1 MALGDAFGRGFAQ
14 GQSIFSGMQKQFED
28 AEQRRE
34 LAKIAEAKPETS
46 TGYTADTGA
55 ELEKLAGQ
63 GYKVDFDQ
71 AKNAYVATNDA
82 GDTKSFAM
90 QGITDFMGKRTAGT
104 MSQAQVDNSKM
115 LAMADVIGKSDPM
128 AALRMKRE
136 VREGDHQAAR
146 QAREQ
151 KSWAKEDAVEALDTK
166 LGQDFDASLVGEDG
180 KKRAPTA
187 DDYMKA
193 NQQRAYAYA
202 AAGHMKEAQSAF
214 KENLASAYTKIQMDG
229 AERKQALG
237 PAMAALSSG
246 DYGAVADFYN
256 RFVPSGAKV
265 TGIEAGKDGGLVMQR
280 TGIDG
285 QPMSPLLA
293 KDKREAMAMLQSLEN
308 PSALYQYS
316 QDEFSNQLKLKQD
329 ARADHAD
336 KRADAQLELSRRADA
351 RAGAAAGR
359 AASNDSRERSEKQQ
373 RADAR
378 VQLALEQNPK
388 LSDAQKNAIRYGVM
402 DLPGQADKGEK
413 HTYNPV
419 EIQKSFGEVVSDPYS
434 GKESIKRNGPKEQ
447 KFIDWWADNP
457 QFKSQDR
464 ALQEFNRVD
473 SKQRRAGEATKQQ
486 PPKIASKAEF
496 EKLASGSH
504 YTDPNGAVRVKP

>member
-1 MALGDAFGRGFAQ
+1 MALGGGFGRGFAQ
-14 GQSIFSGMQKQFED
+14 GQSIFNGMQKQFED
-28 AEQRRE
+28 GEQRRE
-34 LAKIAEAKPETS
+34 LAKIAETKPEAS

-71 AKNAYVATNDA
+71 AKNSYVATNDA

-136 VREGDHQAAR
+136 VREGDYQATR

-151 KSWAKEDAVEALDTK
+151 KTWAKEDAVEALDTK

-193 NQQRAYAYA
+193 NQQRAYSYA

-285 QPMSPLLA
+285 QPMSPLQA

-316 QDEFSNQLKLKQD
+316 QDEFSNQLKLRQD
-329 ARADHAD
+329 SRADNAD
-336 KRADAQLELSRRADA
+336 KRADVQLQLSRNADS

-359 AASNDSRERSEKQQ
+359 AASNDSREKSERQQ

-378 VQLALEQNPK
+378 VQLAKEQNPN
-388 LSDAQKNAIRYGVM
+388 LSAAQENAIRYGVM

-419 EIQKSFGEVVSDPYS
+419 EIQKSFGEVITGQYGAADT
-434 GKESIKRNGPKEQ
+434 IKRNTEKEQ

-457 QFKSQDR
+457 QFKNQDR
-464 ALQEFNRVD
+464 ALQEFNRND
-473 SKQRRAGEATKQQ
+473 SKARRGVQKAAT
-486 PPKIASKAEF
+486 PDAIAYTAKLRGISEDEVRAQLKA
-496 EKLASGSH
+496 KGML
-504 YTDPNGAVRVKP
+504 K

>member
-1 MALGDAFGRGFAQ
+1 MALGGGFGRGFAQ
-14 GQSIFSGMQKQFED
+14 GQSIFNGMQRQFED
-28 AEQRRE
+28 GEQRRE
-34 LAKIAEAKPETS
+34 LAKIADAKPETS
-46 TGYTADTGA
+46 TGFTADTGA

-63 GYKVDFDQ
+63 GYKVAFDPGQ
-71 AKNAYVATNDA
+71 NSYVATNDA

-90 QGITDFMGKRTAGT
+90 QGITDFMGKRSAGT
-104 MSQAQVDNSKM
+104 LSQAQVDNAKM
-115 LAMADVIGKSDPM
+115 LAMADVVGKSDPM

-136 VREGDHQAAR
+136 VREGEYQATR

-151 KSWAKEDAVEALDTK
+151 KAWAKEDAVEALDAK
-166 LGQDFDASLVGEDG
+166 LGQDFEASLIGEDG
-180 KKRAPTA
+180 QKRAPTA

-193 NQQRAYAYA
+193 NQQRAFAYA
-202 AAGHMKEAQSAF
+202 KAGHMKEAQSAF
-214 KENLASAYTKIQMDG
+214 KENLASAYTKIQLDG

-246 DYGAVADFYN
+246 DYSAVADFYN
-256 RFVPSGAKV
+256 KFVPSGSKV

-280 TGIDG
+280 TGMDG
-285 QPMSPLLA
+285 QPMSPLMA

-308 PSALYQYS
+308 PGALYQYS

-336 KRADAQLELSRRADA
+336 RRADEQLQLSRNADA

-359 AASNDSRERSEKQQ
+359 AAANDSRERSERLQ

-378 VQLALEQNPK
+378 VQLAMEQNPN
-388 LSDAQKNAIRYGVM
+388 LSTAQKNAIRYGVL
-402 DLPGQADKGEK
+402 DVPGQGDKGEK

-419 EIQKSFGEVVSDPYS
+419 EIQKSFGDVVTDTLSN
-434 GKESIKRNGPKEQ
+434 KETIKRNPEKEQ
-447 KFIDWWADNP
+447 KFIDWWSDNP

-464 ALQEFNRVD
+464 ALQEFNR
-473 SKQRRAGEATKQQ
+473 SE
-486 PPKIASKAEF
+486 SKARRGV
-496 EKLASGSH
+496 EKAITPEAIA
-504 YTDPNGAVRVKP
+504 YTAKVRGISEEEVRSQLKARGVLK